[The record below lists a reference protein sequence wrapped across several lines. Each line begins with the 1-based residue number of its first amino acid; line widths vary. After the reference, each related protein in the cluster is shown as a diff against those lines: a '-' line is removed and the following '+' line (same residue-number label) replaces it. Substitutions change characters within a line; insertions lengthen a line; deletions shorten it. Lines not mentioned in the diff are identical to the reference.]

1 MARHVIHQLPLSK
14 SVDRTEVAQFAR
26 PRLPLEREQLVLLTG
41 FLPPVLSQLH
51 APVNHLPGV
60 ATLADEVLVL
70 SLVFVE
76 LGVDLRLLFGFLD
89 FCQSQLALLL
99 CDLVLVDEGLAP
111 ELGRLGYWLR
121 CDWLGLLW
129 LNGC

>member
-1 MARHVIHQLPLSK
+1 
-14 SVDRTEVAQFAR
+14 
-26 PRLPLEREQLVLLTG
+26 
-41 FLPPVLSQLH
+41 
-51 APVNHLPGV
+51 VNHLPV
-60 ATLADEVLVL
+60 VSALTDEVLVL

-99 CDLVLVDEGLAP
+99 CDFVLVDEGFAP

-121 CDWLGLLW
+121 CDWLGWLW
-129 LNGC
+129 LNGCFRLFFFFLGSRL